1 MRHKLNI
8 KSHFLDSG
16 AFSLKKDVEKFQ
28 KETGGTVDEYYNS
41 AEFWKYVDNYAAF
54 IKKYKLGIDLYANID
69 VIANPKLTW
78 RNQKYLEEEHG
89 LKPMPVVHFK
99 TDVKWLKR
107 YIDFGY
113 KFIGLGGLANI
124 MEAGD
129 RSVWLDLCFDVI
141 CDTPNRLPK
150 IKAHGFGVS
159 SIKLWLK
166 YPWWSID
173 STSIHK
179 KAAYGWILVP
189 FYKNKQFLFT
199 KPPMH
204 ISVSKKSPLVENRGR
219 HFSTLAKGEK
229 DCIVKWLKYIRIPV
243 GGDKHLGV
251 VNDGAMRS
259 LALFRYY
266 EVVAKALPTYPWPFT
281 CKRKELLI

>member
-1 MRHKLNI
+1 MSSKLHI

-16 AFSLKKDVEKFQ
+16 AFSLRKDVEKFQ
-28 KETGGTVDEYYNS
+28 KETGGTVAEYYAS
-41 AEFWKYVDNYAAF
+41 AEFWEYADGYAAF
-54 IKKYKLGIDLYANID
+54 IKKYKLGIELYANID
-69 VIANPKLTW
+69 VIGNPKLTW
-78 RNQKYLEEEHG
+78 RNQKYLEKEHG
-89 LKPMPVVHFK
+89 LKPVPVVHFK

-107 YIDFGY
+107 YIDTGY

-129 RSVWLDLCFDVI
+129 RSVWLDACFNII
-141 CDTPNRLPK
+141 CDTPDRLPK

-189 FYKNKQFLFT
+189 FYRRGEFT
-199 KPPMH
+199 LLKPPMH
-204 ISVSKKSPLVENRGR
+204 ISVSEKSPLIENKGR
-219 HFSTLAKGEK
+219 HFSTLTKKEKGY
-229 DCIVKWLKYIRIPV
+229 IIKWLEHIKIPV
-243 GGDKHLGV
+243 GNNKQPGV
-251 VNDGAMRS
+251 INDGMMRS

-266 EVVAKALPTYPWPFT
+266 EKVANALPSYPWPFAHR
-281 CKRKELLI
+281 RKGLLV